1 MIGIIPI
8 GGSAERMNGL
18 PKFLLP
24 VGDSNL
30 LSNLVAN
37 MARANAP
44 FIGVGMRKE
53 YRPLVGYLGYNNYF
67 TYTVD
72 TTTMSETVL
81 LARKHIDTTQT
92 VLFGMPD
99 AYWTDENVYETLID
113 KLNLGGWIASV
124 ALWYVPPHHR
134 SKRGMCEVH
143 RHRIFKVIDKPIET
157 DLEWGWGAMVWT
169 PEFWQYIKPEDPHV
183 GFALQRAIEAGESVY
198 GEDFPGKYYDCGT
211 LDEYYECIIETQGER
226 LENPIPANN

>member
-1 MIGIIPI
+1 MIGLIPI

-24 VGDSNL
+24 VGDSFL
-30 LSNLVAN
+30 LEWLYGQMIAAKVLRIAIGMKDNGELIRN
-37 MARANAP
+37 NHMA
-44 FIGVGMRKE
+44 FSVYG
-53 YRPLVGYLGYNNYF
+53 
-67 TYTVD
+67 VD
-72 TTTMSETVL
+72 TKTMSETVL
-81 LARKHIDTTQT
+81 LAREHIDTTQT